1 MQDASACVAQAL
13 AQPLQPCS
21 SALSIP
27 EVDMNKTAALGTS
40 LLAASMIVLAGCDK
54 PATPPQSSTGPM
66 EKMGQ
71 KIDQAAERT
80 KEQAAQA
87 TDKAGRALEDG
98 KITAQ
103 VKAGI
108 LAEPGLKVLMI
119 DVDTKEGKVT
129 LTGSADSAANVQKAE
144 QIASG
149 VQGVKSVDNR
159 LAISAKS

>member
-1 MQDASACVAQAL
+1 MDKTACFVTCLTAL
-13 AQPLQPCS
+13 A
-21 SALSIP
+21 
-27 EVDMNKTAALGTS
+27 
-40 LLAASMIVLAGCDK
+40 LAACDR
-54 PATPPQSSTGPM
+54 PAAPQPSAGPM

-87 TDKAGRALEDG
+87 TDQAGKVLEDG

-119 DVDTKEGKVT
+119 DVDTKQGRVT

-144 QIASG
+144 QIASS
-149 VQGVKSVDNR
+149 VEGVKSVDNR
-159 LAISAKS
+159 LAVSSKS

>member
-1 MQDASACVAQAL
+1 
-13 AQPLQPCS
+13 
-21 SALSIP
+21 
-27 EVDMNKTAALGTS
+27 MNKTASFMTCLCALA
-40 LLAASMIVLAGCDK
+40 LAACDK
-54 PATPPQSSTGPM
+54 PANPPQSSTGPM

-80 KEQAAQA
+80 KEQAAVA

-98 KITAQ
+98 KITAS
-103 VKAGI
+103 VKAHI

-119 DVDTKEGKVT
+119 DVDTKDGKVT

-144 QIASG
+144 QIASS

-159 LAISAKS
+159 LAVSSKS

>member
-1 MQDASACVAQAL
+1 
-13 AQPLQPCS
+13 
-21 SALSIP
+21 
-27 EVDMNKTAALGTS
+27 MNKTAALGTS
-40 LLAASMIVLAGCDK
+40 MLAASMIVLAGCDK
-54 PATPPQSSTGPM
+54 PATPPSSTGPM

-87 TDKAGRALEDG
+87 TDKAGQALEDG